1 MSMWGQYKKKLN
13 VVQEQYGTE
22 ALIQSHNIL
31 EATLGLG
38 HASLRY
44 ANAGKGNHTELLKLC
59 ESLLGKHV
67 SFQESSS
74 DERYVFTDDHTYL
87 SLDIT
92 KQKKKGNRM
101 CELDIVTLNKDI
113 FDAIKT
119 RASKLIEETPPSNR
133 VFALAQT
140 QRGLKLVAF
149 GEFSQ
154 DLTTANYTAP
164 ALKGYEHIQK
174 CLSSKSPCG
183 RLVLLQGAPG
193 TGKSYMIRSLV
204 SSINATFIIVG
215 SNMIAD
221 LSGPAILPLLLDTV
235 EKGKPIAFI
244 LEDADVALA
253 DRGSKSGMTH
263 LSGLLNLGDGLLG
276 EMLDVRIIATTN
288 ASKMELDSAIT
299 RPGRM
304 CQHIEFESLDVKA
317 ATKLYKKLAKKPTA
331 TIKTSLTL
339 AEVYRMAREDGWVP
353 PKTPKGQG
361 QYR

>member
-1 MSMWGQYKKKLN
+1 MSMWKNYRDKLN
-13 VVQEQYGTE
+13 MVQEQYGTE
-22 ALIQSHNIL
+22 TLIQSHNIL
-31 EATLGLG
+31 AATLTGG
-38 HASLRY
+38 PTSLRY
-44 ANAGKGNHTELLKLC
+44 ANAGKGDHKELLRLC
-59 ESLLGKHV
+59 KAQLGEHV
-67 SFQESSS
+67 SLYETPG
-74 DERYVFTDDHTYL
+74 DDRYVFTDEHTYL
-87 SLDIT
+87 SLDVT
-92 KQKKKGNRM
+92 KQKKKGKRM
-101 CELDIVTLNKDI
+101 CELDIVTLDKEI
-113 FDAIKT
+113 FDAIKEK
-119 RASKLIEETPPSNR
+119 ASKLIEETPASNR

-140 QRGLKLVAF
+140 QRGLKLVSF
-149 GEFSQ
+149 GEFTQNLS
-154 DLTTANYTAP
+154 TENYTAP
-164 ALKGYEHIQK
+164 TLKGYKHIQK
-174 CLSSKSPCG
+174 CLSSKAPCG

-221 LSGPAILPLLLDTV
+221 LSGPSILPLLLETV

-253 DRGSKSGMTH
+253 DRGAKSNMTH

-288 ASKMELDSAIT
+288 AGKMELDGAIT

-304 CQHIEFESLDVKA
+304 CQHIAFDSLDAEA
-317 ATKLYKKLAKKPTA
+317 ATKLYNKLAKKPTA
-331 TIKTSLTL
+331 TIKKPLTL

-361 QYR
+361 QYL